1 MLATKVVCPHCARQ
15 LKTSKPLTMGHR
27 VLCSHCGRSFAVPA
41 SDGNG
46 ANVRAARPVAELPH
60 PPTLTPTSPRLDP
73 AHVQVPPAG
82 NRQMLWVGIVLGGLA
97 FMMCLTVVVVVI
109 VAMRKTPAEGLAG
122 KDMPASERLE
132 TKNDAPANPRRSNL
146 GEAHA
151 LRPVPEA
158 EPASLLPPEEQE
170 QVNRA
175 IDIGVQWLKNAQGP
189 NGHWGPRGQ
198 HAVGLTALPALTLLE
213 CGVPA
218 DDDHVQKA
226 AQHVRQLLPRLDRT
240 YELALAILFLDRLSD
255 PADEPRIQTCALRLV
270 AGQSAAGGWTYHCPL
285 LSPEQEKDLLVVM
298 RQTRP
303 TSALDLFVRDPGGAA
318 PPGFL
323 QDPAKDLRDSSSINA
338 KLLPSD
344 KPPADPETLQK
355 ALARLP
361 GNLKAVPA
369 LQPPEKSHQL
379 PSHDQ
384 SDNSNTQFAILG
396 LSAAHKHD
404 LPLERSLALIVQ
416 RFHKSQ
422 LPNGR
427 WGYNYSSPP
436 NPHQPGTPAM
446 TGAGL
451 LGLAVGLG
459 LAADL
464 SQRAAAP
471 GRFEDPAIEK
481 GFAFL
486 GQHIGKPIDSTKSRN
501 RIRQPINLYFLWT
514 MERCGV
520 LYNRRDI
527 GGKDWYRW
535 GAELLLDHQQP
546 DGSWA
551 GGGYHGSMPVLDTSF
566 ALLFLKRA
574 NLAKELTKKIE
585 VFMDS
590 KKLQGP

>member
-1 MLATKVVCPHCARQ
+1 MLATKVVCPHCARH
-15 LKTSKPLTMGHR
+15 LKTSKPLTVGHR
-27 VLCSHCGRSFAVPA
+27 VLCSHCGRSFAVPP

-46 ANVRAARPVAELPH
+46 ANVRVARPLAELPH
-60 PPTLTPTSPRLDP
+60 PLTLPPSSPRLDP
-73 AHVQVPPAG
+73 VHDHAQPAS

-97 FMMCLTVVVVVI
+97 FMMCLTVVAVVI
-109 VAMRKTPAEGLAG
+109 IAARKGPADAQAA
-122 KDMPASERLE
+122 KNTPASELE
-132 TKNDAPANPRRSNL
+132 KKNDAPANPSQANP

-151 LRPVPEA
+151 LRPALVPEA
-158 EPASLLPPEEQE
+158 EPASWLPPQKQEE
-170 QVNRA
+170 VNQA
-175 IDIGVQWLKNAQGP
+175 IDIGVQWLKNAQMP
-189 NGHWGPRGQ
+189 NGQWPGP
-198 HAVGLTALPALTLLE
+198 HPVGMTALPALTLLE

-226 AQHVRQLLPRLDRT
+226 VQHVRQLIPRLNAT
-240 YELALAILFLDRLSD
+240 YELALVILFLDRLGD

-270 AGQSAAGGWTYHCPL
+270 AGQSPAGGWTYNCPL
-285 LSPEQEKDLLVVM
+285 LSPEQEQDLLTIM

-303 TSALDLFVRDPGGAA
+303 TNALDLFVRDPGGAA

-323 QDPAKDLRDSSSINA
+323 QDPAKDLRGGSSIDA
-338 KLLPSD
+338 KLLPAD
-344 KPPADPETLQK
+344 KRPTDPEELQK
-355 ALARLP
+355 ALTRLP
-361 GNLKAVPA
+361 GYLKVLPA
-369 LQPPEKSHQL
+369 LQPPAKSHPL
-379 PSHDQ
+379 PRTDR

-396 LSAAHKHD
+396 LSAAHKHH

-427 WGYNYSSPP
+427 WNYPYSSPP
-436 NPHQPGTPAM
+436 HANQQWSPAM

-464 SQRAAAP
+464 DQRPTTP

-486 GQHIGKPIDSTKSRN
+486 GQYIGKPLDVTRARN
-501 RIRQPINLYFLWT
+501 RNQEPINLYFLWT
-514 MERCGV
+514 VERCGV
-520 LYNRRDI
+520 LYNRREI

-535 GAELLLDHQQP
+535 GAELLLNNQRP
-546 DGSWA
+546 DGSWMA
-551 GGGYHGSMPVLDTSF
+551 GGYYGSIPVLDTSF

-574 NLAKELTKKIE
+574 NLAKELTKKLE
-585 VFMDS
+585 FFMDS
-590 KKLQGP
+590 KRLQGP

>member
-1 MLATKVVCPHCARQ
+1 MLATKVVCPHCARH
-15 LKTSKPLTMGHR
+15 LKTSKPLTVGHR

-41 SDGNG
+41 SEGNG
-46 ANVRAARPVAELPH
+46 TNVRAARPVTELPH
-60 PPTLTPTSPRLDP
+60 PPTLTSPRLDP
-73 AHVQVPPAG
+73 AHVQIPPAS
-82 NRQMLWVGIVLGGLA
+82 NRQMLWVGIILGGLV
-97 FMMCLTVVVVVI
+97 FMMCLTVVVVVM
-109 VAMRKTPAEGLAG
+109 VATRKSSTDVPAAG
-122 KDMPASERLE
+122 DTPASERPE
-132 TKNDAPANPRRSNL
+132 TKNDAPANLPRSNL

-151 LRPVPEA
+151 LRPVPET
-158 EPASLLPPEEQE
+158 EPASWLPPQEQE
-170 QVNRA
+170 QVNKA
-175 IDIGVQWLKNAQGP
+175 IDIGLQWLKNAQGP
-189 NGHWGPRGQ
+189 NGHWGPPGQ
-198 HAVGLTALPALTLLE
+198 HPVGLTALPALTLLE

-226 AQHVRQLLPRLDRT
+226 VQHVRQLLPRLDRT
-240 YELALAILFLDRLSD
+240 YELALAILFLDRLGD
-255 PADEPRIQTCALRLV
+255 PADEPRIRTCALRLV
-270 AGQSAAGGWTYHCPL
+270 AGQSRAGGWTYTCPIP
-285 LSPEQEKDLLVVM
+285 SSEQEQDLLTVM
-298 RQTRP
+298 QQTRP
-303 TSALDLFVRDPGGAA
+303 ASALDLFVRDPGGDA

-323 QDPAKDLRDSSSINA
+323 QDPAKDLRAGSSIDA
-338 KLLPSD
+338 KLLPAD
-344 KPPADPETLQK
+344 KTPADAETLQK

-361 GNLKAVPA
+361 GNLKTLPA

-379 PSHDQ
+379 PSRDQ

-427 WGYNYSSPP
+427 WNYHYFSPP
-436 NPHQPGTPAM
+436 NPNQPGTPAM

-459 LAADL
+459 LAADHA
-464 SQRAAAP
+464 QRATAA

-486 GQHIGKPIDSTKSRN
+486 GQHLGNPTGTARPRSRN
-501 RIRQPINLYFLWT
+501 REAINLYFLWT
-514 MERCGV
+514 VERCGV
-520 LYNRRDI
+520 LYNRREI

-535 GAELLLDHQQP
+535 GAELILSHQRP

-551 GGGYHGSMPVLDTSF
+551 AGGYYGSLPPLNTSF

-585 VFMDS
+585 VFMES

>member
-15 LKTSKPLTMGHR
+15 LKTSKPLTVGHR
-27 VLCSHCGRSFAVPA
+27 VLCSHCGRSFAVPV

-46 ANVRAARPVAELPH
+46 ANVVAARPVAELPH
-60 PPTLTPTSPRLDP
+60 PPTLTPPSPRLDP
-73 AHVQVPPAG
+73 AHVQLPPAS
-82 NRQMLWVGIVLGGLA
+82 NRQMLWVGVVLGGLA
-97 FMMCLTVVVVVI
+97 FMMCLTVVVVII
-109 VAMRKTPAEGLAG
+109 VATRKGPADAQAD
-122 KDMPASERLE
+122 KDMAASERLE
-132 TKNDAPANPRRSNL
+132 TKNDAPATLPPSNL

-151 LRPVPEA
+151 LRPAPEA
-158 EPASLLPPEEQE
+158 EPASWLPPEEQE
-170 QVNRA
+170 QVNNA
-175 IDIGVQWLKNAQGP
+175 IDIGLHWLKNAQRPSGQWQGP
-189 NGHWGPRGQ
+189 HP
-198 HAVGLTALPALTLLE
+198 VGMTALPALTLLE

-218 DDDHVQKA
+218 DEDHVQKA

-240 YELALAILFLDRLSD
+240 YELALAILFLDRLGD

-270 AGQSAAGGWTYHCPL
+270 AGQSRAGGWTYTCPIP
-285 LSPEQEKDLLVVM
+285 SPEQEQDLITVM

-303 TSALDLFVRDPGGAA
+303 ASALDLFVRDPGGAA

-323 QDPAKDLRDSSSINA
+323 QDAAKDLRAGASIDA
-338 KLLPSD
+338 KLLPAD
-344 KPPADPETLQK
+344 KTPADPETLQK

-361 GNLKAVPA
+361 GNLQAVPA

-379 PSHDQ
+379 PSRDQ

-427 WGYNYSSPP
+427 WNYPYSSPP

-464 SQRAAAP
+464 SQRASAP

-486 GQHIGKPIDSTKSRN
+486 GQHIGKPIDPTKSRN
-501 RIRQPINLYFLWT
+501 RSRQPINLYFLWT
-514 MERCGV
+514 VERCGV
-520 LYNRRDI
+520 LYNRREI

-535 GAELLLDHQQP
+535 GAELLLDNQRP
-546 DGSWA
+546 DGAWAA
-551 GGGYHGSMPVLDTSF
+551 GGYYGSMPVLDTSF

-590 KKLQGP
+590 KKLQ

>member
-1 MLATKVVCPHCARQ
+1 M
-15 LKTSKPLTMGHR
+15 
-27 VLCSHCGRSFAVPA
+27 PA

-46 ANVRAARPVAELPH
+46 ANVAPARPLAELPH
-60 PPTLTPTSPRLDP
+60 QPTLTSPRLDP
-73 AHVQVPPAG
+73 AHVQVPPAS
-82 NRQMLWVGIVLGGLA
+82 NRQLLWVGIVLGGLA

-109 VAMRKTPAEGLAG
+109 VATRKTPADAQAG
-122 KDMPASERLE
+122 KDTPASEQLE
-132 TKNDAPANPRRSNL
+132 TKNDVPANPPQSNL

-151 LRPVPEA
+151 LRPVPEG
-158 EPASLLPPEEQE
+158 EPASWLPPEEQE
-170 QVNRA
+170 RVNKA

-189 NGHWGPRGQ
+189 NGPWPGP
-198 HAVGLTALPALTLLE
+198 HPVGMTALPALTLLE

-218 DDDHVQKA
+218 DDDHVHKA
-226 AQHVRQLLPRLDRT
+226 VQQVRKAIPRLNAT
-240 YELALAILFLDRLSD
+240 YELALAILFLDRLGDS
-255 PADEPRIQTCALRLV
+255 ADEPRIQTCALRLV

-285 LSPEQEKDLLVVM
+285 LSPEQEQDLLVVM

-303 TSALDLFVRDPGGAA
+303 TSALDLFVRDPGGDA

-323 QDPAKDLRDSSSINA
+323 QDPAKDLRVGSSIEA
-338 KLLPSD
+338 KLLPAD
-344 KPPADPETLQK
+344 KTPADTETLQK

-361 GNLKAVPA
+361 GNLKALPA

-379 PSHDQ
+379 PAHDQ

-427 WGYNYSSPP
+427 WNYHYSSPP

-464 SQRAAAP
+464 SQRASAP

-486 GQHIGKPIDSTKSRN
+486 GQHVGRPIDPTKSRN

-514 MERCGV
+514 VERCGV
-520 LYNRRDI
+520 LYNRREID
-527 GGKDWYRW
+527 GKDWYRW
-535 GAELLLDHQQP
+535 GAELLLDHQRP

-551 GGGYHGSMPVLDTSF
+551 AGGYHGSIPVLDTSF

-585 VFMDS
+585 VFMAS
-590 KKLQGP
+590 KKLQ